1 MTGSTVEFV
10 GSNTSWEPQIIGAVL
25 APVFIYLRQ
34 LSEQRFNPGAPKN
47 VKEPAVAI
55 NGTSDVLEHL
65 ERLAAL
71 YKEGQLTDAEFT
83 RLTTGLLTDD

>member
-1 MTGSTVEFV
+1 MGR
-10 GSNTSWEPQIIGAVL
+10 NTSWEPQIIDAVL

-47 VKEPAVAI
+47 VEEPAVAI
-55 NGTSDVLEHL
+55 HGTSDVFEHL

-71 YKEGQLTDAEFT
+71 CEEGQLADAEFT
-83 RLTTGLLTDD
+83 RLKTRLLTDD